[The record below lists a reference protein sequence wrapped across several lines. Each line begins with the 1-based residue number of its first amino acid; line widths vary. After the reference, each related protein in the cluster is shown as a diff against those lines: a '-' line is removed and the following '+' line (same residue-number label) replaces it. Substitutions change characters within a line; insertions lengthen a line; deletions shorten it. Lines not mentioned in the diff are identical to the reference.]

1 MGVSG
6 SGKSTVGAALARHLG
21 LPFLDADDYHPEAN
35 VAKMSQGIPLTDD
48 DRWPWLETLGKAM
61 QETAEQSGGAIA
73 ACSALKCSYRTKLS
87 DHIGLPMVYALLDG
101 DRDTLLKRMNARQ
114 DHYMPAS
121 LLDSQLADL
130 ERPRPD
136 EPVITLSIEQDVESI
151 VDELLD
157 VLGDLTNGTH

>member
-6 SGKSTVGAALARHLG
+6 SGKSTVGAALAQHLG
-21 LPFLDADDYHPEAN
+21 LPFLDADDYHPAAN

-61 QETAEQSGGAIA
+61 HETAEQSGGAIA
-73 ACSALKCSYRTKLS
+73 ACSALKCIYRTKLS
-87 DHIGLPMVYALLDG
+87 GHIGLPMVYVLLDG
-101 DRDTLLKRMNARQ
+101 ERDTLLKRMNVRQ

-130 ERPRPD
+130 ERPRSD
-136 EPVITLSIEQDVESI
+136 EPVYTVSIEQDVESI
-151 VDELLD
+151 VEELIAVLD
-157 VLGDLTNGTH
+157 AQANGTH